1 VFCMERDEIQFLCHS
16 NPEAI
21 VDHIESL
28 VIELNETK
36 IESNEFKAELNK
48 AKIELNDVKAE
59 LNDVKLELNEAK
71 EEIRNLKALLNQN
84 SQNSNKP
91 PSTDL
96 FVKKKAKREQKESGR
111 RPGGQK
117 GHPGSTLK
125 TFDSPHEIV
134 NHRLCNCKFCGHDL

>member
-1 VFCMERDEIQFLCHS
+1 MEHDEILFLCHS

-28 VIELNETK
+28 EIELNE
-36 IESNEFKAELNK
+36 
-48 AKIELNDVKAE
+48 V
-59 LNDVKLELNEAK
+59 K
-71 EEIRNLKALLNQN
+71 EEVKTLKALLNQN

-91 PSTDL
+91 PSTDT
-96 FVKKKAKREQKESGR
+96 FSKNKSKSDQKKSGR

-117 GHPGSTLK
+117 GHHGSTLK

-134 NHRLCNCKFCGHDL
+134 NHRLCNCKYCGQDL

>member
-1 VFCMERDEIQFLCHS
+1 MFFMERDEILFLCHS

-28 VIELNETK
+28 DIELNETK
-36 IESNEFKAELNK
+36 AELSK
-48 AKIELNDVKAE
+48 VKAE
-59 LNDVKLELNEAK
+59 LNEVK
-71 EEIRNLKALLNQN
+71 EEVKTLKALLNQN

-91 PSTDL
+91 PSTDTIS
-96 FVKKKAKREQKESGR
+96 KKKSKSDQKKSGR

-117 GHPGSTLK
+117 GHSGSTLK

-134 NHRLCNCKFCGHDL
+134 NHRLCNCKYCGQDL